1 MKRSLIH
8 LLLLLLLPAV
18 TATAQEAYKG
28 QIRVTQKHFTLSG
41 GQLQVNME
49 VNYEGLE
56 LPASESLTLTPILK
70 ASTQHRLVLPSVL
83 INGSGKQRVYN
94 RQQKLASK
102 GAKSAASSTTPSVV
116 LNNNAKGARRF
127 VYRVSVPYKEWM
139 PEAVLFLQSE
149 ECGCNGKKARAFED
163 KIADNVI
170 PQVEKKPQVERG
182 IDYRFLSKVNFLTP
196 MPGDKKLRYVQGS
209 ISISE
214 QRFSEDKQNYEIYYR
229 LREALSS
236 VLEQNGTELAHV
248 QLTGFGAP
256 SGNLRK
262 NEKEAATRA
271 LSLKKFLIDNKA
283 VGKTSLDVNWI
294 AEDWDSVTNIVKRSD
309 MLFREAVLDI
319 ISSVEI
325 SNGRERMLMN
335 LADGVP
341 YRYLSERVFPFVRR
355 VDYRI
360 SYTRRPIDASEGRR
374 MLAAGSN
381 SLSLN
386 EFFAVANSYPKG
398 SAEYND
404 ALDLAARLFPDS
416 PEANINAA
424 AVALS
429 KRDAKRARHYLER
442 FATLPAAYNN
452 MGILYLLEGNRD
464 KAEVYLQM
472 AAANGVTQAQEALL
486 DLK

>member
-8 LLLLLLLPAV
+8 LLLLFLLPAV
-18 TATAQEAYKG
+18 AATAQEAYKG

-49 VNYEGLE
+49 VNYEGLD
-56 LPASESLTLTPILK
+56 LPSSESLTLTPILK
-70 ASTQHRLVLPSVL
+70 ASAQQRLVLPSVL

-94 RQQKLASK
+94 RQQKLAGKK
-102 GAKSAASSTTPSVV
+102 GITPTSTQTPSVI
-116 LNNNAKGARRF
+116 LASRDKGARRF
-127 VYRVSVPYKEWM
+127 AYRVSVPYKEWM
-139 PEAVLFLQSE
+139 TEAVLFLQSE
-149 ECGCNGKKARAFED
+149 ECGCNGKKARAYED
-163 KIADNVI
+163 RIASNII
-170 PQVEKKPQVERG
+170 PAVEKKVQVERG
-182 IDYRFLSKVNFLTP
+182 IDYRFLTKVNFLAP
-196 MPGDKKLRYVQGS
+196 QQEDKKIRYLQGS

-214 QRFSEDKQNYEIYYR
+214 QRYSEDKQNYEIYYR

-236 VLEQNGTELAHV
+236 VLEQNGTELTHV
-248 QLTGFGAP
+248 QLTGFGTP

-262 NEKEAATRA
+262 NEKEAAQRS
-271 LSLKKFLIDNKA
+271 LSLKKFLLENKA
-283 VGKTSLDVNWI
+283 VGRTALDVNWI
-294 AEDWDSVTNIVKRSD
+294 AEDWDSVAKLVKRSD

-319 ISSVEI
+319 MTNVEI

-341 YRYLSERVFPFVRR
+341 YGYLNERIFPFVRR
-355 VDYRI
+355 VDYKI
-360 SYTRRPIDASEGRR
+360 AYTRRPVDASEGRR
-374 MLAAGSN
+374 LLAAGSN

-429 KRDAKRARHYLER
+429 KRDARRARHYLER
-442 FATLPAAYNN
+442 FATLPDAYNN

-472 AAANGVTQAQEALL
+472 AAANGVPQAKEALL